1 MGQVPPSPQHWIL
14 RADPMKPCV
23 LWLLGAGG
31 ISRALEGSQGRQGC
45 SSVPR
50 SPALTVH
57 SVMSE
62 SESDRHRDRERE
74 AEKEGLGGGLTRQAE
89 KERLGDAG

>member
-62 SESDRHRDRERE
+62 PESNRHRDRERE